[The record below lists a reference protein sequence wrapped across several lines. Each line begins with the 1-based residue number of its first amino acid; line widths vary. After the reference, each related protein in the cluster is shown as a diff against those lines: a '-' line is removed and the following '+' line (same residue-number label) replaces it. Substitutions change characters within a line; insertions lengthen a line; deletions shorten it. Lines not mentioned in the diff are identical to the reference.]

1 MRTNNYSIA
10 RMLFLLV
17 LAAVMPSMA
26 MAEDTYIVAGNY
38 AEIFGTG
45 WDGNNEKNK
54 MELDAT
60 TGLYKKTYY
69 VASAASEIQLKVVKN
84 GSEWIGDETGN
95 NVTFNLT
102 DAGDFWVIYDPE
114 AYVVRVEGPTVQFPQ
129 GLEYSTVTAVGNGV
143 EGGVWLNGKDWDTWA
158 FENDMEEVS
167 DGCWMIT
174 YHKVP
179 KGNYTVKFALD
190 HEWTNNF
197 GGGEFPGFGVETD
210 AGFDAGDIYFD
221 TPFTADITLYLDLS
235 NYDHSTR
242 TGAKYKIDL
251 SLAYDAV
258 YMTGDWNGMAWTAK
272 DLQMTELEDDLWE
285 VTVTDIPE
293 SGSVCATKFTVD
305 GSWDACF
312 GTTNGDDVDNNI
324 ESGVTADAVMPGNNF
339 KFKISDKDKVHSIKL
354 SLDLREFDANTKQGA
369 KYTITIEEKTTT
381 ILRDDA
387 LAEPREAFGDVYYD
401 RKFVE
406 GYNTLVL
413 PFDYEVADIR
423 NDDRDKVY
431 AYGGSTYNAS
441 NNTVSVDFSQ
451 EVTSTLKANTP
462 YLLKMKKVY
471 DASLH
476 FTDKQVS
483 PSTPVISDDYYSF
496 VGTYVAL
503 PEDNKT
509 IVSGDY
515 VCTAAGLKAASGGNK
530 LNAFRAYLR
539 SEAISVAPSA
549 KMEVKVGADTIVVG
563 EGDTTGI
570 SLDELLNN
578 STSDIY
584 NLNGQKVSQPQKG
597 VYIINGKKV
606 VRK

>member
-1 MRTNNYSIA
+1 M
-10 RMLFLLV
+10 
-17 LAAVMPSMA
+17 
-26 MAEDTYIVAGNY
+26 D
-38 AEIFGTG
+38 
-45 WDGNNEKNK
+45 K
-54 MELDAT
+54 
-60 TGLYKKTYY
+60 
-69 VASAASEIQLKVVKN
+69 
-84 GSEWIGDETGN
+84 
-95 NVTFNLT
+95 
-102 DAGDFWVIYDPE
+102 
-114 AYVVRVEGPTVQFPQ
+114 
-129 GLEYSTVTAVGNGV
+129 
-143 EGGVWLNGKDWDTWA
+143 
-158 FENDMEEVS
+158 
-167 DGCWMIT
+167 
-174 YHKVP
+174 
-179 KGNYTVKFALD
+179 
-190 HEWTNNF
+190 NF
-197 GGGEFPGFGVETD
+197 GGVFQGFGVETD
-210 AGFDAGDIYFD
+210 AGYDAGNIYFD
-221 TPFTADITLYLDLS
+221 IPFKANITLYLDLS
-235 NYDHSTR
+235 NYDHASK

-258 YMTGDWNGMAWTAK
+258 YMTGDWNGMNWGAD
-272 DLQMTELEDDLWE
+272 DLQMTKLEDDLWE
-285 VTVTDIPE
+285 FTVTDIPE

-354 SLDLREFDANTKQGA
+354 SLDLREFDANTQQGA

-387 LAEPREAFGDVYYD
+387 LAEPREAFGDVNYE
-401 RKFVE
+401 RSFVA

-413 PFDYEVADIR
+413 PFDAAVTEI
-423 NDDRDKVY
+423 DKYGFIDAVY
-431 AYGGSTYNAS
+431 AYGGSTYNES
-441 NNTVSVDFSQ
+441 NNTISVDFSQ
-451 EVTSTLKANTP
+451 AVANLSANTP
-462 YLLKMKKVY
+462 YILKFKKAQNEVL
-471 DASLH
+471 S

>member
-10 RMLFLLV
+10 RTLFLLI

-45 WDGNNEKNK
+45 WDGTNTDNQ
-54 MELDAT
+54 MTWDAT

-69 VASAASEIQLKVVKN
+69 AAPAASEIQLKVVKN

-102 DAGDFWVIYDPE
+102 EAGDFWVIYDPE
-114 AYVVRVEGPTVQFPQ
+114 AHVVRVEGLTVQFPQ
-129 GLEYSTVTAVGNGV
+129 GLEYESVTAVGNGE

-158 FENDMEEVS
+158 TENDMEQV
-167 DGCWMIT
+167 DDNCWMIT
-174 YHKVP
+174 YQNVP
-179 KGNYTVKFALD
+179 KGNYVVKFALD
-190 HEWTNNF
+190 HGWTKNF
-197 GGGEFPGFGVETD
+197 GGVFQGFGVETD
-210 AGFDAGDIYFD
+210 AGFDAGNIYFD
-221 TPFTADITLYLDLS
+221 IPFKANITLYLDLS
-235 NYDHSTR
+235 NYDHASK
-242 TGAKYKIDL
+242 TGAKFKIDL

-258 YMTGDWNGMAWTAK
+258 YITGDWNGMTWVPN
-272 DLQMTELEDDLWE
+272 DLQMTEVEDDLWE

-312 GTTNGDDVDNNI
+312 GNTNGDDVDNNI

-354 SLDLREFDANTKQGA
+354 SLDLREFDANTQQGA

-387 LAEPREAFGDVYYD
+387 LAEPREAFGDVNYE
-401 RKFVE
+401 RSFVA

-413 PFDYEVADIR
+413 PFDAAVTEI
-423 NDDRDKVY
+423 DKYGFIDAVY
-431 AYGGSTYNAS
+431 AYGGSTYNES
-441 NNTVSVDFSQ
+441 NNTISVDFSQ
-451 EVTSTLKANTP
+451 AVANLSANTP
-462 YLLKMKKVY
+462 YILKFKKAQNEVL
-471 DASLH
+471 S

-549 KMEVKVGADTIVVG
+549 KMEVKVGADTIVVD

>member
-10 RMLFLLV
+10 RMLFLLI
-17 LAAVMPSMA
+17 LAAVMPTMA
-26 MAEDTYIVAGNY
+26 MAQDTYIVAGNY
-38 AEIFGTG
+38 AEIFGTS
-45 WDGNNEKNK
+45 WDGNNENNK
-54 MELDAT
+54 MEWDAT

-69 VASAASEIQLKVVKN
+69 AAPAASGIQLKVVKN
-84 GSEWIGDETGN
+84 GSEWYGNETGD

-102 DAGDFWVIYDPE
+102 AAADFWVTIDPQNNNE
-114 AYVVRVEGPTVQFPQ
+114 VKVDGPTVQFPQ
-129 GLEYSTVTAVGNGV
+129 GLEYSSVTAVGDDV
-143 EGGVWLNGKDWDTWA
+143 EGGVWLNGKEWDPSA

-167 DGCWMIT
+167 DGCWKIT
-174 YHKVP
+174 YQNVL
-179 KGNYTVKFALD
+179 KGKYTVKFALD
-190 HEWTNNF
+190 HGWTYNF
-197 GGGEFPGFGVETD
+197 GGVFQGFGVETD
-210 AGFDAGDIYFD
+210 AGFDAGNIYFE
-221 TPFTADITLYLDLS
+221 TPFNADITLYLDLS
-235 NYDHSTR
+235 NYNHSTR
-242 TGAKYKIDL
+242 TGAKFKIDL

-258 YMTGDWNGMAWTAK
+258 YMTGDWNGMAWGAD
-272 DLQMTELEDDLWE
+272 DLQMTKLEDDLWE
-285 VTVTDIPE
+285 FTVTDIPE

-339 KFKISDKDKVHSIKL
+339 KFKINDQDKVVSIKL
-354 SLDLREFDANTKQGA
+354 SLDLREFDANTQQGA

-423 NDDRDKVY
+423 SDARDKVY

-462 YLLKMKKVY
+462 YLLKMKKAY

-483 PSTPVISDDYYSF
+483 PNTPVISDDYYSF

-597 VYIINGKKV
+597 VYIVNGKKV